1 MKINEPARSG
11 HISLASSAI
20 SRAGR
25 LLLFGLIGW
34 LWFLSETDS
43 ATRAVS
49 IAAILALAALG
60 GLMWYQFRARADS
73 RLQAA
78 LDANAKREQSQ
89 EED

>member
-1 MKINEPARSG
+1 
-11 HISLASSAI
+11 
-20 SRAGR
+20 
-25 LLLFGLIGW
+25 LIGW
-34 LWFLSETDS
+34 LWFLSEADS

-60 GLMWYQFRARADS
+60 GLMWYQFRVRTDS